1 MENKGFQE
9 FTENKTLKIIFLLI
23 LFIGAMLI
31 ADSNRMEQLPPL
43 PPGEPKPNFLGTVFL
58 IPFFPI
64 GLLYFIPSFHN
75 PEAPEA
81 WVAAYFIAPFIW
93 PVYGYISF
101 IYISLRRPLS
111 YLFLVVLLLLLV
123 VNVAGCGAIPT

>member
-1 MENKGFQE
+1 MENKGFLE

-31 ADSNRMEQLPPL
+31 ADSNNVEQLPPDEQKL
-43 PPGEPKPNFLGTVFL
+43 NLLGSVFL
-58 IPFFPI
+58 ILFFPI
-64 GLLYFIPSFHN
+64 GLLNLIPFFQGS
-75 PEAPEA
+75 PGAPDA
-81 WVAAYFIAPFIW
+81 GVAAIIIAPFIW

-111 YLFLVVLLLLLV
+111 YLILVVLFLLLV
-123 VNVAGCGAIPT
+123 LNVAGCGAIQN

>member
-1 MENKGFQE
+1 MENKGFLE

-31 ADSNRMEQLPPL
+31 AVLNRMEQQSY
-43 PPGEPKPNFLGTVFL
+43 GEPNITFLGAVFL
-58 IPFFPI
+58 IPFFPM
-64 GLLYFIPSFHN
+64 GLLHLIPLFQGSSDAQY
-75 PEAPEA
+75 AP
-81 WVAAYFIAPFIW
+81 VAALILAPFIW

-111 YLFLVVLLLLLV
+111 YLILVVLLLLLV
-123 VNVAGCGAIPT
+123 LNVSGCGGIS

>member
-1 MENKGFQE
+1 MENKGFLE

-31 ADSNRMEQLPPL
+31 ADSNNMEQLPPDEQKL
-43 PPGEPKPNFLGTVFL
+43 NPLGSVFL
-58 IPFFPI
+58 ILFFPI
-64 GLLYFIPSFHN
+64 GLLNLIPLFQGS
-75 PEAPEA
+75 PGAPDA
-81 WVAAYFIAPFIW
+81 GVAAIIIAPFIW

-111 YLFLVVLLLLLV
+111 YLILVVLLLLLV
-123 VNVAGCGAIPT
+123 LNVAGCGAIQN

>member
-1 MENKGFQE
+1 MENKGFLE

-31 ADSNRMEQLPPL
+31 ADSNNVEQLPPDEQKL
-43 PPGEPKPNFLGTVFL
+43 NLLGSVFL
-58 IPFFPI
+58 ILFFPI
-64 GLLYFIPSFHN
+64 GLLNLIPFFQGS
-75 PEAPEA
+75 PGAQDA
-81 WVAAYFIAPFIW
+81 GVAAIIIAPFIW

-111 YLFLVVLLLLLV
+111 YLILVVLLLLLV
-123 VNVAGCGAIPT
+123 LNVAGCGAIQN